1 MVLIRPRALLALMTL
16 LALAGSTQAAATRS
30 ARRPVPHVVAR
41 GETLW
46 EVAGRL
52 GVSVADLARANRI
65 ADPDRIQIGRRL
77 VVPGPA
83 ASGRSR
89 RAPATGVGAGGVG
102 PGRVGAGRERTP
114 ERGLAS
120 RRSPEQLRREPARLA
135 LAPRFDA
142 SAREHGVPADLLKAV
157 AWQESG
163 WQNHK
168 VSSTKALGIG
178 QLMPDTVTF
187 VNERLLRRQLDPR
200 RPEHNI
206 AMSARFLRYLLDS
219 TNGNVAVAVAAY
231 YQGLASV
238 RRDGTLRVTDQYVA
252 NVLALRAKF

>member
-1 MVLIRPRALLALMTL
+1 MVLSRPRAILALVAL
-16 LALAGSTQAAATRS
+16 VALAGSTQAAAGRP
-30 ARRPVPHVVAR
+30 ARRSSPSVVAR
-41 GETLW
+41 GETLS
-46 EVAGRL
+46 EVANRL
-52 GVSVADLARANRI
+52 GVSVSDLARANRI
-65 ADPDRIQIGRRL
+65 ANPNRVRAGRRL
-77 VVPGPA
+77 VVPGRGAPTPA
-83 ASGRSR
+83 AKTVGRPR
-89 RAPATGVGAGGVG
+89 RNDKAG
-102 PGRVGAGRERTP
+102 
-114 ERGLAS
+114 
-120 RRSPEQLRREPARLA
+120 LRLPDELRAQPARLA

-142 SAREHGVPADLLKAV
+142 AARDHGVPADLLKAV

-187 VNERLLRRQLDPR
+187 VNERLTERPLDPR

-206 AMSARFLRYLLDS
+206 VMTARFLRYLLDQ
-219 TNGNVAVAVAAY
+219 TGGNTPMAVAAY

-238 RRDGTLRVTDQYVA
+238 RRDGPLRVTDQYVA